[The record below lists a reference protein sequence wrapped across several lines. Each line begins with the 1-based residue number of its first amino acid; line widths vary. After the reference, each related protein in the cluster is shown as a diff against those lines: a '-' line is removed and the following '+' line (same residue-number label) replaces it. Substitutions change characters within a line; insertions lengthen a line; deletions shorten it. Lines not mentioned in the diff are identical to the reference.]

1 MGADDAAATQ
11 APRVRPGASPLAGG
25 AALVTGAGSGI
36 GRAIAAALA
45 DEGMSLV
52 LVGRTART
60 LEDTARALARPSP
73 PAIHR
78 EAIRPIDAEGSEAPP
93 EARAP
98 KGALWRSP
106 GGRAGSPKGDP
117 EGGDAGEGS
126 RGDPVGAAGRRTP
139 FGVRPTGGKAGEAGP
154 EGRPAKPSPRRGG
167 PDARVVVADLATEA
181 GLQAVA
187 SAVPAGLR
195 VLVHGAGLFLHGPVA
210 GTPAAGWDALCAVNL
225 HAPMRLTAACLGA
238 LRGGGQVV
246 FINSTAGLRAG
257 AGNGAYAASKHALR
271 AAADAL
277 RQEVNADGIRVLSV
291 FPGRTDTPMQQAVLR
306 AEGRSARPGTLLHPQ
321 DVAAMVVAA
330 LRLPARAEVPEL
342 TIRPSSPL

>member
-1 MGADDAAATQ
+1 MARQ
-11 APRVRPGASPLAGG
+11 SPPVQPGASPLAGG
-25 AALVTGAGSGI
+25 TALVTGAGGGI

-45 DEGMSLV
+45 GEGMDLV

-60 LEDTARALARPSP
+60 LEDTARAVARPSP
-73 PAIHR
+73 QAVPR
-78 EAIRPIDAEGSEAPP
+78 
-93 EARAP
+93 
-98 KGALWRSP
+98 
-106 GGRAGSPKGDP
+106 GDV
-117 EGGDAGEGS
+117 GEG
-126 RGDPVGAAGRRTP
+126 
-139 FGVRPTGGKAGEAGP
+139 
-154 EGRPAKPSPRRGG
+154 RRGG
-167 PDARVVVADLATEA
+167 PDVRIVAADLATEA
-181 GLQAVA
+181 GLQATA
-187 SAVPAGLR
+187 DAVPAALR
-195 VLVHGAGLFLHGPVA
+195 VLVHGAGLFWYGPVA
-210 GTPAAGWDALCAVNL
+210 GTPAPGWDALAAVNL

-291 FPGRTDTPMQQAVLR
+291 FPGRTDTPMQQTVLR
-306 AEGRSARPGTLLHPQ
+306 AEGRTARPGTLLHPE

-330 LRLPARAEVPEL
+330 LRLPARAEVSEL